1 MYIDL
6 VIYPIILF
14 LGYLYGKGEE
24 KDTNKKRFI
33 YSASILLLM
42 KISLRSVS
50 VGADTCHYALYF
62 IEMHK
67 QPWSEILKLFIIHIG
82 EGAVLGMGA
91 VAVKDIPAHEV
102 WVGNPA
108 KFLKKK

>member
-50 VGADTCHYALYF
+50 VGSDTCHYA
-62 IEMHK
+62 H
-67 QPWSEILKLFIIHIG
+67 SILLKCIND
-82 EGAVLGMGA
+82 LGR
-91 VAVKDIPAHEV
+91 KS
-102 WVGNPA
+102 
-108 KFLKKK
+108 